1 MPSMPA
7 RLAVLL
13 AFALAIPLVPA
24 PSALAAGKPS
34 NGAIAYSANRADTRA
49 VYTRAPDGS
58 ALSLAP
64 SQGKT
69 AYPAFSPGGKRLAFT
84 QYGPYGAQVWV
95 SYLDG
100 VGLRP
105 LTTGPTDTMPEWSP
119 DGTSVAFVRGA
130 RGARDIYTT
139 LADGTAVRRL
149 TYSGRDD
156 ETPAW
161 SVNGRLAFVRQGATT
176 DRIYTMTASGGTATP
191 LLRDDVGQG
200 FPAWSPT
207 GRTLV
212 FSKGEPG
219 RRDLYVVRSDG
230 SGERRLTSVRGDE
243 TEPTWSPDGK
253 RIAFAYRRAGKRA
266 LYIIKPRGKAIGKF
280 PARGVRVRRLTSTGS
295 KAASPSW
302 QPVGLDPVIAAAGDI
317 ACDPAD
323 PGFNGGEGVPG
334 QCRQRLTSDL
344 LLRMDLASILVVGD
358 EQYEGGELSDFM
370 ASFDRS
376 WGRLKP
382 LIRPVP
388 GNHEYAVPN
397 AAGYFDYF
405 NGPGL
410 QDGPAG
416 DRSRGYYSFDV
427 GSWHIVA
434 LNSECANVGG
444 CGDGSLQL
452 AWLRADLATHP
463 NPCTL
468 AFLHRPRFTS
478 GRFSD
483 GQIDVLP
490 LYQALYD
497 ANADLILAG
506 HEHFYERF
514 APQDPTGNADAQRG
528 IRQLTVGMG
537 GKGRTGFVAPA
548 PNSEIRDN
556 RTTGVAAL
564 TLREGSYDWR
574 LVQAPSGR
582 SADVGSGTCH

>member
-7 RLAVLL
+7 HLAAPPV
-13 AFALAIPLVPA
+13 FALAIFLALA
-24 PSALAAGKPS
+24 PSALAAEKPA
-34 NGAIAYSANRADTRA
+34 NGVIAYAAKRADTRA

-58 ALSLAP
+58 ALRVAP
-64 SQGKT
+64 AQGKT

-95 SYLDG
+95 TYLDG

-105 LTTGPTDTMPEWSP
+105 LTAGPTDTMPEWSP

-130 RGARDIYTT
+130 PGARDIYTT
-139 LADGTAVRRL
+139 LADGTDVRRL
-149 TYSGRDD
+149 TYSRRDD
-156 ETPAW
+156 EAPTWA
-161 SVNGRLAFVRQGATT
+161 STGRLAFVRHGATV
-176 DRIYTMTASGGTATP
+176 DRIYTVTATGGIATP
-191 LLRDDVGQG
+191 LLRDGVNQG
-200 FPAWSPT
+200 SPAWSPT

-212 FSKGEPG
+212 FAKGEPG

-230 SGERRLTSVRGDE
+230 SGERRLTRVRGDE

-253 RIAFAYRRAGKRA
+253 RIAFTYRRAGKRA
-266 LYIIKPRGKAIGKF
+266 IYVIKPRGKAVRRLPSRSF
-280 PARGVRVRRLTSTGS
+280 RVRRLTSTRSG
-295 KAASPSW
+295 AVSPTW
-302 QPVGLDPVIAAAGDI
+302 QPIGLDPVVAAAGDI

-323 PGFNGGEGVPG
+323 PEFNGGEGVPG

-344 LLRMDLASILVVGD
+344 LLRMDLSSILVVGD
-358 EQYEGGELSDFM
+358 EQYENGELSAFM

-388 GNHEYAVPN
+388 GNHEYAVPG
-397 AAGYFDYF
+397 AVGYFDYF
-405 NGPGL
+405 NGLGA
-410 QDGPAG
+410 QNGPAG
-416 DRSRGYYSFDV
+416 DRTRGYYSFEV
-427 GSWHIVA
+427 GTWHIVG
-434 LNSECANVGG
+434 LNSECEQVGG
-444 CGDGSLQL
+444 CDEGSPQL
-452 AWLRADLATHP
+452 AWLRADLAAHP
-463 NPCTL
+463 AQCTL

-483 GQIDVLP
+483 GQTDVLP

-514 APQDPTGNADAQRG
+514 APQDPVGNADPQRG

-556 RTTGVAAL
+556 RTTGVAAV

-582 SADVGSGTCH
+582 SADIGSGACH